1 MLNSKSYIHI
11 WWWMLNE
18 LGLKGSELIIYATI
32 FSFTNWTDDH
42 CFHGSAEYLSNR
54 AGISRQNVIKNL
66 RKLEKKWLICRKER
80 EMNWVKFVDYYTTG
94 CPKMRQPLSQ
104 NETSYNSVNNSISN
118 SIELDNI
125 HNPQEEKFEIQLSD
139 NTVAWLT
146 KSPAELSPVLLSFV
160 KDSFQKFKGIE
171 YQWEKQWEKFFRG
184 MVDDYNY
191 LCKEYGEDLVQMV
204 LQFVK
209 QDEFRSKQIQSI
221 WKLRKKNKDWV
232 PYMVVMLEKI
242 QNYKPKVID
251 LDQYK

>member
-11 WWWMLNE
+11 GWWMLNE
-18 LGLKGSELIIYATI
+18 LGLKWSELIIYATI
-32 FSFTNWTDDH
+32 FSFTNGTDDH
-42 CFHGSAEYLSNR
+42 CFHGSAEYLSNW
-54 AGISRQNVIKNL
+54 AGISRQNVMKNL
-66 RKLEKKWLICRKER
+66 KKLEEKGFITRKER
-80 EMNWVKFVDYYTTG
+80 EVNGVKFVDYYATG
-94 CPKMRQPLSQ
+94 CPKMRQDPSQ

-125 HNPQEEKFEIQLSD
+125 YNPQDEKFEIRLSED
-139 NTVAWLT
+139 TIAWLT
-146 KSPAELSPVLLSFV
+146 KSPAELSPVLLSFI

-171 YQWEKQWEKFFRG
+171 YQWKRQGEKFFWW
-184 MVDDYNY
+184 MVDDYNH

-209 QDEFRSKQIQSI
+209 QDDFRSKQIQSI

-242 QNYKPKVID
+242 QNYKPKIID
-251 LDQYK
+251 LDNMK